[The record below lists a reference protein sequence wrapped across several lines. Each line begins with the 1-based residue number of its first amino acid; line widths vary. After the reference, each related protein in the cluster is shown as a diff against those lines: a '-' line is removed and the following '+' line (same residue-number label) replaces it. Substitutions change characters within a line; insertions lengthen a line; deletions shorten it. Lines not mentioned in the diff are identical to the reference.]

1 MNIDVMQY
9 RAAIGIFN
17 NLRIISRFR
26 NLFDDLSAY
35 SLRISVA
42 LLVSR
47 IIITVLLPLIF
58 FEFMLLNLILIFLCS
73 YDIKIASLSNIKSFV
88 NTIFLY
94 LSLTVLF
101 TFELTFTF
109 LKNTY
114 NVARCLLMWMIIIID
129 LSYIILLCGDIEI
142 QPGLRA
148 RAPENL
154 NFAF

>member
-1 MNIDVMQY
+1 MNCCLVLYVFSVFFSLYLLLSNYHLQVICLIFAFFYIYAMHQFHSRKVRPSHTTPHTRGAIVMNIDVMQY

-73 YDIKIASLSNIKSFV
+73 YDTKIASLSMA
-88 NTIFLY
+88 Y
-94 LSLTVLF
+94 
-101 TFELTFTF
+101 
-109 LKNTY
+109 
-114 NVARCLLMWMIIIID
+114 
-129 LSYIILLCGDIEI
+129 YIYT
-142 QPGLRA
+142 A
-148 RAPENL
+148 
-154 NFAF
+154 